1 MATGYVY
8 IMSADTHRL
17 YVGSTTNLI
26 RRVYEH
32 KTRYFEQA
40 FTARYT
46 FDRLVYFEVL
56 PTIEQAR
63 DREKQI
69 KGWVRRKKIA
79 LIQSVN
85 PRWHDLSL
93 TWSDVVRSWGRS

>member
-1 MATGYVY
+1 VPTGYVY

-26 RRVYEH
+26 KRVYEH
-32 KTRYFEQA
+32 KTRYFEHA

-56 PTIEQAR
+56 PTIEEAR
-63 DREKQI
+63 AREQQI
-69 KGWVRRKKIA
+69 KGWLRKRKIA
-79 LIQSVN
+79 LIESVN
-85 PRWHDLSL
+85 PRWHDLSQS
-93 TWSDVVRSWGRS
+93 WANIVRSWGRS